1 VATSGEGGT
10 IFHVEIRQFPSTV
23 RKFNL
28 SRAQLDASYVRP
40 WLAGKVIEVD
50 DVRFSPER
58 AKFTILSGP
67 PLRTDQIGMGRG
79 WANAQRD
86 GVEVTDRILSEA
98 EPAETVAPAAATPAQ
113 APATNAVQTFKRDLL
128 AACQGKRVSFDE
140 VVALTAAQHLGARA
154 SERLALAEMAVW
166 ELLHQG
172 QIAIYADERSPDPL
186 GRDRWQ
192 GVVLAWESW
201 GGEGA
206 TPTVAAT
213 KNPG

>member
-1 VATSGEGGT
+1 MATSGEGGT
-10 IFHVEIRQFPSTV
+10 IFHLEIRQFPSTV

-79 WANAQRD
+79 WGNAQRH
-86 GVEVTDRILSEA
+86 GVDVTDRILSEEA
-98 EPAETVAPAAATPAQ
+98 PAQTGTPAAHAQAPAAASD
-113 APATNAVQTFKRDLL
+113 AVQAFKQDLL
-128 AACQGKRVSFDE
+128 AACQARRIGFDE

-192 GVVLAWESW
+192 GIVLAWESW
-201 GGEGA
+201 GGAGA

-213 KNPG
+213 KDPS